1 MAYRVRGIKDS
12 EKEGWYKTN
21 PDCPQCCTSRIEVDT
36 PLGTII
42 AEVSSDQSYPGIWLS
57 FASAKDLNDDGTPWE
72 RTIALLEASSD
83 QSVELK
89 VWADKRQTEDYT
101 DVFPVEHA

>member
-1 MAYRVRGIKDS
+1 MAYRVQGIQNS

-42 AEVSSDQSYPGIWLS
+42 AEVRGDSDYPGIWLS
-57 FASAKDLNDDGTPWE
+57 FASATDLNEDGTPWE
-72 RTIALLEASSD
+72 RTIALLEASSEK
-83 QSVELK
+83 SVELK
-89 VWADKRQTEDYT
+89 IWENERVNEDWT
-101 DVFPVEHA
+101 HRFPVEHS